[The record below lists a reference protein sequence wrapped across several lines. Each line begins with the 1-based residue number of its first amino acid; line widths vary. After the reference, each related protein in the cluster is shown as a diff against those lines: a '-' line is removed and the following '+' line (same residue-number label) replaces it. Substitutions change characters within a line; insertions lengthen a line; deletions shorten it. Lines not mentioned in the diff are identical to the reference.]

1 MTALW
6 HAEARCRRVPYAYPT
21 MPRAVLGVLLQRLH
35 KDANA
40 NTDHADDGDSNGNGD
55 ADAHDDDDVGA
66 VGPQR

>member
-1 MTALW
+1 
-6 HAEARCRRVPYAYPT
+6 